1 MGPSGWAEARW
12 TCERLRPACGS
23 WEVDSEARTLAAAEA
38 AVLGGRKRRSRPG
51 RPDAV
56 RTGWARTLASRLS
69 GWTQS
74 RGPQVRSGGRAGR
87 QRLLVKSLPMDFT
100 DPFMNTDTVT

>member
-1 MGPSGWAEARW
+1 MSPLAYLSIKVRSLRYMGPSGLVEARW

-23 WEVDSEARTLAAAEA
+23 WEPDSEARTLAAAEA

-56 RTGWARTLASRLS
+56 RTG
-69 GWTQS
+69 
-74 RGPQVRSGGRAGR
+74 
-87 QRLLVKSLPMDFT
+87 
-100 DPFMNTDTVT
+100 